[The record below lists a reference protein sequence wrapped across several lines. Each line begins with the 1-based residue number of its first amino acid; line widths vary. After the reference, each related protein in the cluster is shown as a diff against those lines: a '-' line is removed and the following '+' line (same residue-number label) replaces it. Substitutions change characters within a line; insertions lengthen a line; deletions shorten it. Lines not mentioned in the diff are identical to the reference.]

1 MGAKVQHRT
10 ILVENILGTVAVMNI
25 PIDDQNSF
33 GAMLRLR
40 VPGRNGDIVKQAKAH
55 PQVGRSM
62 MAGRPNGA
70 ESICDLAAKNRVNGG
85 DTRTRG

>member
-1 MGAKVQHRT
+1 
-10 ILVENILGTVAVMNI
+10 
-25 PIDDQNSF
+25 
-33 GAMLRLR
+33 
-40 VPGRNGDIVKQAKAH
+40 
-55 PQVGRSM
+55 M